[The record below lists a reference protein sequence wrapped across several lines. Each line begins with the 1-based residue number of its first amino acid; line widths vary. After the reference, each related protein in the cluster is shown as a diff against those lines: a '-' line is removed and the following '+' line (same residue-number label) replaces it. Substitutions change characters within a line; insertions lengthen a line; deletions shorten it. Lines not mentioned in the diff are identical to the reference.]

1 MKKGI
6 FIFCFAFTV
15 LALFFRGRSVEKQ
28 LSTEEFNM
36 LSGFGLETAKAVSK
50 MHDYKIPASVIMAQ
64 AILESGWGESKSA
77 RRFNAFF
84 GWKAGKHWKG
94 KTGINGDGVCRAYDS
109 ATASYI
115 DHANALSQYKRY
127 SACFE
132 ITGRNAKKRA
142 FKWCDCLQDA
152 GYCIDRK
159 KYAKKLKRII
169 EDYQLYQHDT
179 NQFSNF

>member
-6 FIFCFAFTV
+6 FIFCFTFTAFV
-15 LALFFRGRSVEKQ
+15 LFFRGKAVEKELTLEQ
-28 LSTEEFNM
+28 FNM
-36 LSGFGLETAKAVSK
+36 LNGFGLETAKAVSAL
-50 MHDYKIPASVIMAQ
+50 HDYKIPASVIMAQ

-169 EDYQLYQHDT
+169 EDYQLYQHDA
-179 NQFSNF
+179 QP

>member
-6 FIFCFAFTV
+6 FIFCFTFTAF
-15 LALFFRGRSVEKQ
+15 ALFFRGRAVEKELTLEQ
-28 LSTEEFNM
+28 FNM
-36 LSGFGLETAKAVSK
+36 LNGFGLETAKAVSAL
-50 MHDYKIPASVIMAQ
+50 HDYKIPASVIMAQ

-84 GWKAGKHWKG
+84 GWKAGKRWKG
-94 KTGINGDGVCRAYDS
+94 KTGRNADGVCRAYDS

-115 DHANALSQYKRY
+115 DHANNLSEYKRY

-132 ITGRNAKKRA
+132 IIGRNAKKRA
-142 FKWCDCLQDA
+142 FAWCDCLEAA

-159 KYAKKLKRII
+159 TYAKKLKRII
-169 EDYQLYQHDT
+169 KDYDLHLHDT
-179 NQFSNF
+179 QPNF

>member
-15 LALFFRGRSVEKQ
+15 IGLFFRGKTVEKQ
-28 LSTEEFNM
+28 INTEEFNM
-36 LSGFGLETAKAVSK
+36 LHGFGLETAKAVSK
-50 MHDYKIPASVIMAQ
+50 MHAYKIPASIVMAQ
-64 AILESGWGESKSA
+64 AVLESGWGDSKAA

-84 GWKAGKHWKG
+84 GWKAGRRWSG
-94 KTGINGDGVCRAYDS
+94 KTGQNADGTCRAYDS

-115 DHANALSQYKRY
+115 DHAKSLATYERY

-132 ITGRNAKKRA
+132 ISGPTKKARA
-142 FKWCDCLQDA
+142 EKWCDCLQDA

-159 KYAKKLKRII
+159 TYAKKLKRII
-169 EDYQLYQHDT
+169 IEYDLYKHDT
-179 NQFSNF
+179 KP